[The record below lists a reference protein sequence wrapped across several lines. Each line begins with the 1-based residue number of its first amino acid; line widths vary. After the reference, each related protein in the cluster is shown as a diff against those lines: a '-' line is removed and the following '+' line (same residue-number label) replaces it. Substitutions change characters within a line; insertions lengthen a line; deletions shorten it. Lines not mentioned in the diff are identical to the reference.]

1 MLYREVV
8 GHLKEKH
15 DLTRKEAEVLAE
27 IIISGPNKETIAL
40 KLDIAPSTAY
50 LHFKRIYEKLK
61 VDGMSQLY
69 HVILVT
75 HQEIMLST
83 SQSEHKKKPSHSD

>member
-1 MLYREVV
+1 MLYREVIE
-8 GHLKEKH
+8 HLKDKH

-50 LHFKRIYEKLK
+50 LHFKRIYEKIK
-61 VDGMSQLY
+61 VDGMPQLY
-69 HVILVT
+69 HVILQT
-75 HQEIMLST
+75 HQEIVLRI
-83 SQSEHKKKPSHSD
+83 SQSEQSKKPVNGD